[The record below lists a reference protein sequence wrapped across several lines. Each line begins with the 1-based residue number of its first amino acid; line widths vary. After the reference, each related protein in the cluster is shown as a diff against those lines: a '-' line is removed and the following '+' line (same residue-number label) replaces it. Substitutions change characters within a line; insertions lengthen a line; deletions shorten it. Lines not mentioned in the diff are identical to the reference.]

1 MKNIVN
7 WKIFFVLLS
16 LAIISV
22 LCVLPY
28 VLTLQ
33 SDVLKKIGTSL
44 PLLITAQVLQSIIL
58 FVIAIFFGLLFTK
71 RIGFKMKLFEAIV
84 EKGNY
89 KKILKNI
96 TGISIL
102 SGASTAITIY
112 MLDSVFTLLGVGIT
126 THQSYAPVWQK
137 LLAAMYGGI
146 TEEIIMR
153 LFLMTF
159 FIWISMQVLKQK
171 KPSTI
176 IILISIIFTAV
187 IFGLGHLPITA
198 SVTQINTMVI
208 LRAIVL
214 NGIAG
219 VMFGLLFWK
228 KGLESAMIAHFT
240 ADIFLLTLLPL
251 LLK

>member
-1 MKNIVN
+1 M
-7 WKIFFVLLS
+7 
-16 LAIISV
+16 
-22 LCVLPY
+22 P
-28 VLTLQ
+28 
-33 SDVLKKIGTSL
+33 
-44 PLLITAQVLQSIIL
+44 
-58 FVIAIFFGLLFTK
+58 
-71 RIGFKMKLFEAIV
+71 LFEAIV

-89 KKILKNI
+89 KKILKEI
-96 TGISIL
+96 AGISIL
-102 SGASTAITIY
+102 IGVTSAVSIY

-126 THQSYAPVWQK
+126 THQRYAPVWQK

-159 FIWISMQVLKQK
+159 FIWIGMKVLKQK
-171 KPSTI
+171 NPSTI

-208 LRAIVL
+208 LRAVIL
-214 NGIAG
+214 NGITGIA
-219 VMFGLLFWK
+219 FGLLFWK

-240 ADIFLLTLLPL
+240 ADIFLLTFLPL

>member
-1 MKNIVN
+1 MKNIIN
-7 WKIFFVLLS
+7 WKVFFLLLV
-16 LAIISV
+16 LAIVSV
-22 LCVLPY
+22 ICILPY

-33 SDVLKKIGTSL
+33 ADVLKKLGTSV
-44 PLLITAQVLQSIIL
+44 PLLIVAQVFQSIIL
-58 FVIAIFFGLLFTK
+58 FAIAIFFGLLFTK
-71 RIGFKMKLFEAIV
+71 KIGFQMRLFEAIV
-84 EKGNY
+84 QKGNY

-102 SGASTAITIY
+102 IGATTAIAIY
-112 MLDSVFTLLGVGIT
+112 VLDSVFSLLGVGIT

-146 TEEIIMR
+146 TEEIVMR

-159 FIWISMQVLKQK
+159 FIWVGMKVFKQK
-171 KPSTI
+171 KPSVTI
-176 IILISIIFTAV
+176 IFISIIFTAV

-198 SVTQINTMVI
+198 SVTQINSMVI
-208 LRAIVL
+208 LRAVVL

-219 VMFGLLFWK
+219 ILFGLLFWK

-240 ADIFLLTLLPL
+240 GDIFLLTLLPL
-251 LLK
+251 IFK